1 MKTFAK
7 GTVAHT
13 QSAAPKKTPSK
24 AKVMVAA
31 IAGSMLC
38 ISLPAFAQSNA
49 ISPGYLTG
57 VWKENANCRG
67 NEAMV
72 FFPNN
77 TMSSAG
83 SVPVNYVVTGPSQFT
98 MHGPGGAASIQAQYV
113 NHNQM
118 VITHQNNA
126 SVIYRCS
133 GANAQAVNNSQL
145 TAGYITGSWTDKGN
159 CAMPEVFY
167 NNGQVRSSLNVL
179 AGWTL
184 LGNVLRIMPST
195 GGNVDFVVQVNG
207 PQNMMLIQSTSGQV
221 SHYARC

>member
-57 VWKENANCRG
+57 VWEENANCRG
-67 NEAMV
+67 QQSHGV
-72 FFPNN
+72 LSNN

-98 MHGPGGAASIQAQYV
+98 MPRPGRCRLYPGAI
-113 NHNQM
+113 
-118 VITHQNNA
+118 
-126 SVIYRCS
+126 CE
-133 GANAQAVNNSQL
+133 
-145 TAGYITGSWTDKGN
+145 
-159 CAMPEVFY
+159 P
-167 NNGQVRSSLNVL
+167 
-179 AGWTL
+179 
-184 LGNVLRIMPST
+184 
-195 GGNVDFVVQVNG
+195 
-207 PQNMMLIQSTSGQV
+207 
-221 SHYARC
+221 